1 MKKKPEAYFQQSI
14 YNMPSVFGMKDFD
27 RESIARETQN
37 IKKKEKL
44 IARKNMKLKK

>member
-14 YNMPSVFGMKDFD
+14 QTMPSVLGMKDFD
-27 RESIARETQN
+27 REGIDRETQN

-44 IARKNMKLKK
+44 IAKKNMKLKK